1 MKAFCLAVLLLLAGG
16 CASVEWSK
24 AGASAE
30 ERVADTR
37 QCQQD
42 AWRAATWQVLDRTY
56 PYGGAWVY
64 PDPLGRPVV
73 GYPYAPYGDP
83 FADRYMMEMRLADFC
98 MRSKGYDLAEVK
110 K

>member
-1 MKAFCLAVLLLLAGG
+1 MKTVCLAVLALFVGG

-30 ERVADTR
+30 ERAADTR
-37 QCQQD
+37 ACQQE
-42 AWRAATWQVLDRTY
+42 AWRGATWQVLDRTY
-56 PYGGAWVY
+56 PYGGAWVS